1 MAPPAPSSERPRG
14 RRRWE
19 LKNKSRV
26 DEVDGRK
33 MTTHPLIFH
42 NLLCKGPQTLIF
54 VAAPPSP
61 SLNIPKV
68 VICIVIVV
76 VVVCVFVVL

>member
-1 MAPPAPSSERPRG
+1 MAPPAPSSGRPRG
-14 RRRWE
+14 RRRRE
-19 LKNKSRV
+19 SKNKSRV
-26 DEVDGRK
+26 DEVGGEK

-42 NLLCKGPQTLIF
+42 NLLCEGPQTLIF
-54 VAAPPSP
+54 VAAPPP
-61 SLNIPKV
+61 PPLNIPKV